1 MTAGPPDLSH
11 LHPAARQLARLPAEE
26 RLRYVRAD
34 RWIGYT
40 RAAQAMPGGDL

>member
-1 MTAGPPDLSH
+1 VSH
-11 LHPAARQLARLPAEE
+11 LHPAAQQLARLPAEE